1 MKTITSKTPDF
12 PKEFDITGVITGTI
26 NAHFSFIKK
35 KGNRIAYLR
44 TEKSS
49 GITSIEV
56 IEPIK
61 RQHPRTGETYYAY
74 PSAEQFGTYGAYISV
89 RDEAKRNELMEFY
102 LDNGFI
108 PRKHK

>member
-1 MKTITSKTPDF
+1 MKTIISKTPDF
-12 PKEFDITGVITGTI
+12 PKEFDIKET
-26 NAHFSFIKK
+26 HFSFIKK
-35 KGNRIAYLR
+35 NGNRIAYLR

-49 GITSIEV
+49 GLTSIEV

-61 RQHPRTGETYYAY
+61 RKHPLTGETYYAY

-108 PRKHK
+108 PRK